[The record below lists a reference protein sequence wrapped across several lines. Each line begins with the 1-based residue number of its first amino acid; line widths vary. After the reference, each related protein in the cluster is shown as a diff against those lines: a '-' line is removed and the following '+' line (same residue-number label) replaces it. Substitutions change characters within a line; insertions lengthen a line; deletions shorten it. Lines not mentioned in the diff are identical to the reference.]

1 MIKYLFYVF
10 HIGII
15 TFFIGCGYKKAPVW
29 IENSVNSVNIDN
41 NISCNKNQTKEK

>member
-1 MIKYLFYVF
+1 MIKYLFYIF

-29 IENSVNSVNIDN
+29 TENSVNSVKIDN
-41 NISCNKNQTKEK
+41 NITCDKNQTKEK